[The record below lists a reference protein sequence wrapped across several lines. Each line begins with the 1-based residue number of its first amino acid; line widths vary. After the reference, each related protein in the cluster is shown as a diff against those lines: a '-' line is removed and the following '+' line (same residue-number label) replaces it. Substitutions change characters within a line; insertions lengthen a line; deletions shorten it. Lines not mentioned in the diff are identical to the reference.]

1 MLLLIITKTVQR
13 KCRKKLEEF
22 TLSSMIEGQKIF
34 GIDRWLCSSRTILL
48 EGERKNK
55 GSPV

>member
-1 MLLLIITKTVQR
+1 MLLLLITKTVQR

-22 TLSSMIEGQKIF
+22 TLSSMIGQKIF
-34 GIDRWLCSSRTILL
+34 GIDSWFCSSRTILL